1 MQVNAGAPPE
11 RHFDFMRPSAKKHR
25 PSSAK
30 ISFLRVALIL
40 SASLLSAHGST
51 LATNLTVLP
60 GFKAELVHTA
70 QPGEG
75 SWICMTVDD
84 KGRFIISPEK
94 TEAPLLRITVSRDG
108 ELQRIEKIAEPM
120 RAAMGLLYAHKSL
133 YVNGRG
139 PNGVGLYR
147 LIDENKNDQFETNE
161 IHLLKNFEGENEH
174 SYHAVVLGPDK
185 MIYVINGNM
194 SKVPPGISPNSPHR
208 NYAEDLLLPRQWDAN
223 GHAKDIFAPGG
234 HVLRT
239 DPDGKKWELL
249 FGGFRNAYDFDF
261 DRDGEMFTFDS
272 DMEWDIGAPW
282 YRPTRILHCVIG
294 GEYGWRSGTGK
305 WPAYYP
311 DSLPSVVDVGL
322 SSPTGVKFGTRGKF
336 PEKYQRAFFASD
348 WAYGRILAV
357 HLQPRDATYTGKF
370 ESFVSGKPLNVVDLE
385 FGNDGAMYFVTGG
398 WKTQSELYRVSY
410 VGAKEKSNFIEPF
423 FSEANA
429 AAKQREIRHKLESFH
444 GKQNPGAVKFAW
456 PYLSSAD
463 EWLRYAARVAI
474 ESQELSL
481 WKTRALAETNFNA
494 SIQSLLALVRKADKT
509 AQREIIPRLVWLTA
523 QPLDQSQRL
532 DALRVWQLC
541 FIRLGKPD
549 SDLRETSLRA
559 LSPIYPAKTE
569 SENRELCQLLVYL
582 EAPDVVSKTLK
593 LLAAAPTQEEQMH
606 YAFTLRTLKGGWT
619 LDQRKIYFAWFN
631 KALAEYKGG
640 NSFAKYLV
648 NIRQDAMDL
657 LAENE
662 RAELASLLE
671 TKPTPVAIAPT
682 AARPFVKEWKM
693 DDLVSALN
701 EVTQGRSFENGK
713 AAFADAQCLQCHR
726 FGNEG
731 GAVGPDLTAA
741 ANRFSR
747 RDLLEC
753 ILLPSKAV
761 GEKFQNTIITKKDGD
776 EVIGWIVFETA
787 DKVTIITDPIT
798 TQRINV
804 KTSEIESRRISQL
817 SPMPEGLANT
827 LTREDILDLLAYIE
841 SGGKREAPAF
851 AASK

>member
-1 MQVNAGAPPE
+1 
-11 RHFDFMRPSAKKHR
+11 
-25 PSSAK
+25 
-30 ISFLRVALIL
+30 
-40 SASLLSAHGST
+40 
-51 LATNLTVLP
+51 
-60 GFKAELVHTA
+60 
-70 QPGEG
+70 
-75 SWICMTVDD
+75 MTVDD

-94 TEAPLLRITVSRDG
+94 SEAPLLRITISRDG
-108 ELQRIEKIAEPM
+108 QSNQIERIAEPM

-147 LIDENKNDQFETNE
+147 LIDKNKNDQFETNE
-161 IHLLKNFEGENEH
+161 IQLLKNFEGDNEH

-185 MIYVINGNM
+185 MIYVMNGNM
-194 SKVPPGISPNSPHR
+194 SKVASGLSPTSPHQ

-223 GHAKDIFAPGG
+223 GHAKDVLAPGG

-239 DPDGKKWELL
+239 DPNGKNWELL
-249 FGGFRNAYDFDF
+249 YGGFRNAYDFDF
-261 DRDGEMFTFDS
+261 DSDGEMFTFDS

-294 GEYGWRSGTGK
+294 GEYGWRSGSGK
-305 WPAYYP
+305 WPVYYP
-311 DSLPSVVDVGL
+311 DSLPSAVDTGL

-336 PEKYQRAFFASD
+336 PEKYQRAMFASD

-357 HLQPRDATYTGKF
+357 HLQPSGATYTGEF

-385 FGNDGAMYFVTGG
+385 FGKDGAMYFVTGG

-410 VGAKEKSNFIEPF
+410 VGGSREIVSAEPQTSLSRKEKSFT
-423 FSEANA
+423 
-429 AAKQREIRHKLESFH
+429 AKQRKIRHKLESFH
-444 GKQNPGAVKFAW
+444 GKQNSGAVKFAW

-463 EWLRYAARVAI
+463 RWLRYAARVAI
-474 ESQELSL
+474 ESQEISL
-481 WKTRALAETNFNA
+481 WQSRALAETNFDA
-494 SIQSLLALVRKADKT
+494 SIQSLLALSRKADKHLH
-509 AQREIIPRLVWLTA
+509 REVVERLAWLTS
-523 QPLDQSQRL
+523 QPLNKSQRL

-559 LSPIYPAKTE
+559 LSPLYPAKSE

-582 EAPDVVSKTLK
+582 EAPETVSKTLS
-593 LLAAAPTQEEQMH
+593 LLADAPTQEEQMH
-606 YAFTLRTLKGGWT
+606 YVFVLRNLKSGWT
-619 LDQRKIYFAWFN
+619 FEQRRIYFAWFN

-640 NSFAKYLV
+640 NSFAKFLV

-657 LAENE
+657 LSQTE
-662 RAELASLLE
+662 RTELAFLLE
-671 TKPTPVAIAPT
+671 TKPAPVVSAQIE
-682 AARPFVKEWKM
+682 ARPFVRQWKM
-693 DDLVSALN
+693 DELVPALN
-701 EVTQGRSFENGK
+701 EVARNRSFENGK
-713 AAFADAQCLQCHR
+713 AAFAAAQCFQCHR

-753 ILLPSKAV
+753 ILLPSKV
-761 GEKFQNTIITKKDGD
+761 IGEKFQNTILTKKNGD
-776 EVIGWIVFETA
+776 DVTGWIVFETA

-798 TQRINV
+798 TKRIDV
-804 KTSEIESRRISQL
+804 KKSEIQSRRISQL
-817 SPMPEGLANT
+817 SPMPEGLVDT

-841 SGGKREAPAF
+841 SAGKKDSPAF
-851 AASK
+851 VALK